1 MPSTAIGCGLSLI
14 LVGIAGYVWGMM
26 DGGKASI
33 TALIPAFFGLVIA
46 FLGAFAKSNENLRKH
61 LMHAAVLVGLIGFII
76 PAFRLLSNLSGLTL
90 SAGVVAQAAMALICL
105 IFVLLCIQ
113 SFVSARRS
121 GAV

>member
-26 DGGKASI
+26 DGKASY
-33 TALIPAFFGLVIA
+33 TALIPAAFGLVIA

-76 PAFRLLSNLSGLTL
+76 PAFRLLSNLSGITL

-113 SFVSARRS
+113 SFVNARRS

>member
-26 DGGKASI
+26 DGKASY
-33 TALIPAFFGLVIA
+33 TALIPAAFGLVIA

-61 LMHAAVLVGLIGFII
+61 LMHAAVLVGLIGFLI
-76 PAFRLLSNLSGLTL
+76 PAFRLLSNLSGITL

-113 SFVSARRS
+113 SFVNARRS

>member
-14 LVGIAGYVWGMM
+14 LVGLAGYVWGMM
-26 DGGKASI
+26 DGKASI
-33 TALIPAFFGLVIA
+33 TALIPAFFGIVIA
-46 FLGAFAKSNENLRKH
+46 ILGAFAKSNESLRKH
-61 LMHAAVLVGLIGFII
+61 LMHAAVMLGLIGFLI

-105 IFVLLCIQ
+105 IFVILGIQ
-113 SFVSARRS
+113 SFVNARRS

>member
-26 DGGKASI
+26 DGKASY
-33 TALIPAFFGLVIA
+33 TALIPAAFGLVIA

-61 LMHAAVLVGLIGFII
+61 LMHAAVLVGLIGFMI
-76 PAFRLLSNLSGLTL
+76 PAFRLLSNLSGITL

-113 SFVSARRS
+113 SFVNARRS

>member
-14 LVGIAGYVWGMM
+14 LVGIAGYVWGLI
-26 DGGKASI
+26 GGNASI

-46 FLGAFAKSNENLRKH
+46 LLGAFAKSNENLRKH
-61 LMHAAVLVGLIGFII
+61 LMHTAVLVGLIGFII
-76 PAFRLLSNLSGLTL
+76 PAFRLLSNLSGITL
-90 SAGVVAQAAMALICL
+90 SAAVVAQAAMALICL

-113 SFVSARRS
+113 SFVNARRS

>member
-14 LVGIAGYVWGMM
+14 LIGIAGYVWGML
-26 DGGKASI
+26 GGKASV

-46 FLGAFAKSNENLRKH
+46 LLGAFARSNDSLRKH
-61 LMHAAVLVGLIGFII
+61 LMHGALLVALLGFII
-76 PAFRLLSNLSGLTL
+76 PAYRLLSMGGGLSLTP
-90 SAGVVAQAAMALICL
+90 AVVSQAAMALICL
-105 IFVLLCIQ
+105 IFLIFGIQ